1 MFFCRL
7 SSFLFLLVYSLM
19 QNSYYNDNRRH
30 GVSLTLKNS
39 LCASL
44 FARAHEPPRDQRM
57 YNIISFFFCY
67 FLLPAYISPLSL
79 FYSLQLPSPCSS
91 FSTLSFLPLSLIVT
105 SFIYFFLP
113 LLLGVLRLLLVCSPF
128 LVPFFLLFIVI
139 PSAHS
144 LSTSFSFIQWSPEPL
159 YHPLVVSG
167 FVAGCCWLIFCPF
180 SFSVNLFHAGE
191 YGLLLDLPYRSRHS
205 DFFFCFIFFSGDFL
219 LICRT
224 KS

>member
-1 MFFCRL
+1 MFFCLL

-79 FYSLQLPSPCSS
+79 FYSLQLPSPRSS
-91 FSTLSFLPLSLIVT
+91 SSTLSFLPLSLIVI

-128 LVPFFLLFIVI
+128 LDSFFFYLLWFRQPTPCQLALV
-139 PSAHS
+139 
-144 LSTSFSFIQWSPEPL
+144 LFSDRLNPCIIRWLCPDLLLVVAGWFFV
-159 YHPLVVSG
+159 PLVFLWICFMQESMG
-167 FVAGCCWLIFCPF
+167 FC
-180 SFSVNLFHAGE
+180 
-191 YGLLLDLPYRSRHS
+191 
-205 DFFFCFIFFSGDFL
+205 
-219 LICRT
+219 
-224 KS
+224 

>member
-1 MFFCRL
+1 MFFCLL

-67 FLLPAYISPLSL
+67 FLLPAYISPLSQ
-79 FYSLQLPSPCSS
+79 FYSLQLLSLRSS
-91 FSTLSFLPLSLIVT
+91 SSTLSFLPLSLIVN
-105 SFIYFFLP
+105 SSIYFFLP

-128 LVPFFLLFIVI
+128 LVPFFFYLL
-139 PSAHS
+139 
-144 LSTSFSFIQWSPEPL
+144 
-159 YHPLVVSG
+159 
-167 FVAGCCWLIFCPF
+167 
-180 SFSVNLFHAGE
+180 
-191 YGLLLDLPYRSRHS
+191 
-205 DFFFCFIFFSGDFL
+205 
-219 LICRT
+219 
-224 KS
+224 